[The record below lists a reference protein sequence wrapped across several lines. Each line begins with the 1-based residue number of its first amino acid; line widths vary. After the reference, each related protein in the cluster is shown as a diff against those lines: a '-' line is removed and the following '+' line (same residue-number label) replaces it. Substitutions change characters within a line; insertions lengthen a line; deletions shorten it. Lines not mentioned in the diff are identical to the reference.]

1 MPVASRQPRDRSA
14 VTGAEGI
21 SRRVVSAASFE
32 RLSITSAGDPP
43 AEDWRV
49 VELHADLSV

>member
-1 MPVASRQPRDRSA
+1 
-14 VTGAEGI
+14 
-21 SRRVVSAASFE
+21 VVSAASFE